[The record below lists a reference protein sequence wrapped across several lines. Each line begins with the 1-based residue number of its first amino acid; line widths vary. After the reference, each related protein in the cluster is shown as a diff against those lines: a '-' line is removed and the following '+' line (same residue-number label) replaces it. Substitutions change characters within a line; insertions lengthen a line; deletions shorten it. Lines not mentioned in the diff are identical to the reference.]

1 MNKSLTGL
9 SILSVFC
16 ASLSYQS
23 PPPANALQQP
33 RTEGLRKSSPHMLV
47 GSTVIIHGLSS
58 RADLNGRKACVIGWD
73 VASGKRWMVKV
84 EHTGEKVKT
93 KQANLRS
100 NLLASNETPNAPLGP
115 LGSEPD
121 PHDPRWCITSM
132 LFQGLGSVPG
142 ATEQQREGFLEALEV
157 LVKRYGRDGEVMNV
171 IMHCPNPVTH
181 LVHAITR
188 VALDDNVVQRHLDG
202 YSEGAVQQ
210 GLDSYSE
217 REDLWATRF
226 VRTLLQAPAIDI
238 NLLSA
243 AGPTDPAGM
252 TPLFAAAQLGLP
264 HVTRALLEYDAIDPS
279 VPCAF
284 PGSSR
289 ANGRRALGYAAM
301 LSGRRGQPDAA
312 RPHFI
317 EVIKALVAH
326 PRCDPSL
333 VESPAGVHTYSKVR
347 GHRHDANID
356 AACLAPDLT
365 ALDFATT
372 HEAAS
377 VIKQA
382 IHQRALCAACGAGGA
397 SMRCV
402 KCECVCY
409 CSAICQQVVC
419 K

>member
-1 MNKSLTGL
+1 
-9 SILSVFC
+9 
-16 ASLSYQS
+16 
-23 PPPANALQQP
+23 
-33 RTEGLRKSSPHMLV
+33 MLV
-47 GSTVIIHGLSS
+47 GSTVIINGLSS
-58 RADLNGRKACVIGWD
+58 RADLNGRKARVIGWD
-73 VASGKRWMVKV
+73 VASGKRWMVKI

-93 KQANLRS
+93 KQANIRS
-100 NLLASNETPNAPLGP
+100 DLLASNETPNAPLGP

-121 PHDPRWCITSM
+121 PRDPRWAIASM
-132 LFQGLGSVPG
+132 LFRVIGTG
-142 ATEQQREGFLEALEV
+142 ATEQQREGHLVALEV
-157 LVKRYGRDGEVMNV
+157 LVKRYGRDGEVMNA
-171 IMHCPNPVTH
+171 IMPCGNPVTH

-188 VALDDNVVQRHLDG
+188 VALD
-202 YSEGAVQQ
+202 EQQ
-210 GLDSYSE
+210 GLDGYSE

-226 VRTLLQAPAIDI
+226 VRTLLKAPAIDI

-243 AGPTDPAGM
+243 TGPTDPAGM

-301 LSGRRGQPDAA
+301 LSGCRGLSRGQPDAA

-333 VESPAGVHTYSKVR
+333 VESPAGVL
-347 GHRHDANID
+347 G

-365 ALDFATT
+365 ALDLATT

-397 SMRCV
+397 SMRCI

-409 CSAICQQVVC
+409 CSATCQQAVC
-419 K
+419 SSKCIRSKYVRQWS